1 MFENYSQIE
10 SKKTDEFDGYEEL
23 CHISLYYILDQLQ
36 GVFLR

>member
-23 CHISLYYILDQLQ
+23 ILYVRSITR
-36 GVFLR
+36 VFLR